1 MACICR
7 YSTFFLFCL
16 FSVLVYG
23 SPVQGVDERK
33 QVTLAFLSDAPEIAL
48 IRDGLASN
56 PGLEVNVTS
65 VLDKSLCVRDSELVV
80 WGSDAGSKI
89 ASQCPNKKLVVI
101 SSRYMVSLMK
111 NMYSPDTW
119 GYYMDQPVALQVKHA
134 DLNMP
139 SIRTLGILYNKNDI
153 ELPEIKK
160 IMATP
165 HRMEI
170 KMIEIQDNQVVAQVM
185 RDLYQSVDAVLI
197 TGNKQIWSLQ
207 DFKTY
212 LVLGMRQ
219 NKIMIGGYNYL
230 YTNRGSIS
238 SVHTDFTALG
248 AKIGAQIIDG
258 SGKGFNFFEKY
269 KIVTNELLAA
279 RYGIYIGSK
288 KE

>member
-7 YSTFFLFCL
+7 YIAFFLFYL
-16 FSVLVYG
+16 FSALVYG
-23 SPVQGVDERK
+23 SPAQGGDEKK
-33 QVTLAFLSDAPEIAL
+33 QVTLAFLSGAPEIAL
-48 IRDGLASN
+48 LREGLASN
-56 PGLEVNVTS
+56 PGIEVNETS
-65 VLDKSLCVRDSELVV
+65 NLDRSLCTQNSELVV
-80 WGSDAGSKI
+80 WGSDAVSKI
-89 ASQCPNKKLVVI
+89 VSMCPERKLTVI
-101 SSRYMVSLMK
+101 SSRYMVDLMK

-119 GYYMDQPVALQVKHA
+119 GYYMDQPIALQVKHA

-139 SIRTLGILYNKNDI
+139 SIRTLGILYNKDDI

-160 IMATP
+160 IQATP

-170 KMIEIQDNQVVAQVM
+170 KMIEIQSNQVVAQVM
-185 RDLYQSVDAVLI
+185 RDLYESVDAVLI

-212 LVLGMRQ
+212 LILGMRQ

-238 SVHTDFTALG
+238 SVHTDFNALG
-248 AKIGAQIIDG
+248 SKIGEQILNG
-258 SGKGFNFFEKY
+258 SGKGFKFFDQH

>member
-7 YSTFFLFCL
+7 YIAFFLFYL
-16 FSVLVYG
+16 FSALVYG
-23 SPVQGVDERK
+23 SPAQGGDEKK
-33 QVTLAFLSDAPEIAL
+33 QVTLAFLSGAPEIAL
-48 IRDGLASN
+48 LREGLASN
-56 PGLEVNVTS
+56 PGIEVNETS
-65 VLDKSLCVRDSELVV
+65 NLDRSLCTQNSELVV
-80 WGSDAGSKI
+80 WGSDAVS
-89 ASQCPNKKLVVI
+89 KLVSMCPERKLTVI
-101 SSRYMVSLMK
+101 SSRYMVDLMK

-119 GYYMDQPVALQVKHA
+119 GYYMDQPIALQVKHA

-139 SIRTLGILYNKNDI
+139 SIRTLGILYNKDDI

-160 IMATP
+160 IQATP

-170 KMIEIQDNQVVAQVM
+170 KMIEIQSNQVVAQVM
-185 RDLYQSVDAVLI
+185 RDLYESVDAVLI

-212 LVLGMRQ
+212 LILGMRQ

-238 SVHTDFTALG
+238 SVHTDFNALG
-248 AKIGAQIIDG
+248 SKIGEQILNG
-258 SGKGFNFFEKY
+258 SGKGFKFFDQH

>member
-1 MACICR
+1 M
-7 YSTFFLFCL
+7 
-16 FSVLVYG
+16 
-23 SPVQGVDERK
+23 VD
-33 QVTLAFLSDAPEIAL
+33 
-48 IRDGLASN
+48 
-56 PGLEVNVTS
+56 
-65 VLDKSLCVRDSELVV
+65 
-80 WGSDAGSKI
+80 
-89 ASQCPNKKLVVI
+89 
-101 SSRYMVSLMK
+101 LMK

-119 GYYMDQPVALQVKHA
+119 GYYMDQPIALQVKHA

-139 SIRTLGILYNKNDI
+139 SIRTLGILYNKDDI

-160 IMATP
+160 IQATP

-170 KMIEIQDNQVVAQVM
+170 KMIEIQSNQVVAQVM
-185 RDLYQSVDAVLI
+185 RDLYESVDAVLI

-212 LVLGMRQ
+212 LILGMRQ

-238 SVHTDFTALG
+238 SVHTDFNALG
-248 AKIGAQIIDG
+248 SKIGEQILNG
-258 SGKGFNFFEKY
+258 SGKGFKFFDQH